1 MGTSSRF
8 HVITLPVR
16 EATTWRRREARETEE
31 AISELLEHRLRQVCR
46 SGKNKGVSAMT
57 DKNRKPGPEPTS
69 DDEAESLHR
78 IELGAWHG
86 LKAYWGY
93 SKGYDCE
100 GLTVCDGNGEEI
112 GFYSDGDLDLL
123 LYRFGSM
130 GCYYL
135 IFRGDAWK
143 AVPDLC
149 GNFSRLYQRWGC

>member
-78 IELGAWHG
+78 IELGRLARPEGVLG
-86 LKAYWGY
+86 LL
-93 SKGYDCE
+93 KGLRLRRAD
-100 GLTVCDGNGEEI
+100 GLRRKWRRNR
-112 GFYSDGDLDLL
+112 LL
-123 LYRFGSM
+123 
-130 GCYYL
+130 
-135 IFRGDAWK
+135 
-143 AVPDLC
+143 
-149 GNFSRLYQRWGC
+149 